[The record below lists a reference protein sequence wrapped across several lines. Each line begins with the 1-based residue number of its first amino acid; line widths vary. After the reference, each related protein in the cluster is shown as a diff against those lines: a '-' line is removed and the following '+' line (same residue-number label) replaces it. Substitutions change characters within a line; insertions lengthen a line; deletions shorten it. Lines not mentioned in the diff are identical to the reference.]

1 MSASSSI
8 VQPLSK
14 RIQRIEV
21 SATRAVAAEAERLQ
35 AAGADIVDF
44 GAGDPHLN
52 TPQHIKDAAIAALGA
67 NFTKYTAAGGTAELR
82 DALVKRHA
90 LDFGSD
96 YKPQECVAVSGGKH
110 ALFAAF
116 QALLEH
122 GDEVIIPVPY
132 WTSFKDMICFSGGVP
147 VFVRPEEKK
156 GFELTA
162 DMVERAIT
170 PRTKIILVNSP
181 NNPSGAV
188 YSPEDLT
195 AIVRMAARRNL
206 IVISDECYGYL
217 DYTGRPFSLGS
228 LAQDKDRLLIVGSLS
243 KTYSMTGWRLGFALG
258 PEWLVSAV
266 VKLQSQSTTHP
277 TSIVQKA
284 GVAALTGPQDCV
296 QEMREEYT
304 RLRNHITAGLRS
316 IPGIT
321 CVEPQGAF
329 YIYPNISAFLKEE
342 GGRRT
347 TAAELAGRLL
357 REASVAVVPGEA
369 FGTTDHVRISFPN
382 TIANLDKGLERM
394 RKFFAGF

>member
-1 MSASSSI
+1 MAASSSL

-21 SATRAVAAEAERLQ
+21 SATRVVAAEAERLQ

-44 GAGDPHLN
+44 GAGDPHLA

-67 NFTKYTAAGGTAELR
+67 NFTKYTAAGGIAELR
-82 DALVKRHA
+82 EAIVQRHA
-90 LDFGSD
+90 ADFGSD
-96 YKPQECVAVSGGKH
+96 YKPAECVAVSGGKH
-110 ALFAAF
+110 ALFGAF
-116 QALLEH
+116 QVLLEH

-147 VFVRPEEKK
+147 VFVYPPEEK

-162 DMVERAIT
+162 DMVERVIT

-188 YSPEDLT
+188 YDPEDLR
-195 AIVRMAARRNL
+195 AIVKMAARHNL

-217 DYTGRPFSLGS
+217 DFTGRHFSLGS
-228 LAQDKDRLLIVGSLS
+228 LREYRDRLLIVGSLS
-243 KTYSMTGWRLGFALG
+243 KTYSMTGWRLGFGLG
-258 PEWLVSAV
+258 PEWLVSAII
-266 VKLQSQSTTHP
+266 KLQSQSTTHP

-296 QEMREEYT
+296 REIQQEYT
-304 RLRNHITAGLRS
+304 RLRDHITAGLRS

-329 YIYPNISAFLKEE
+329 YIYPNISAFLNK
-342 GGRRT
+342 GGKKI
-347 TAAELAGRLL
+347 TAAELAGRML
-357 REASVAVVPGEA
+357 REAGVAVVPGEA
-369 FGTTDHVRISFPN
+369 FGTTDHVRISFPAP
-382 TIANLDKGLERM
+382 IATLDKGLDRT
-394 RKFFAGF
+394 RKFFANF

>member
-1 MSASSSI
+1 MAASSSL

-21 SATRAVAAEAERLQ
+21 SATRVVAAEAERLQ
-35 AAGADIVDF
+35 ATGADIVDL
-44 GAGDPHLN
+44 GAGDPHLA

-67 NFTKYTAAGGTAELR
+67 NFTKYTAAGGIAELR
-82 DALVKRHA
+82 EAIVQRHA
-90 LDFGSD
+90 ADFGSD
-96 YKPQECVAVSGGKH
+96 YKPAECVAVSGGKH
-110 ALFAAF
+110 ALFGAF
-116 QALLEH
+116 QVLLEH

-147 VFVRPEEKK
+147 VFVYPPEEK

-162 DMVERAIT
+162 EMVERAIT

-188 YSPEDLT
+188 YDPEDLR
-195 AIVRMAARRNL
+195 AIVKMAARHNL

-217 DYTGRPFSLGS
+217 DFTGRHFSLGS
-228 LAQDKDRLLIVGSLS
+228 LREYRDRLLIVGSLS
-243 KTYSMTGWRLGFALG
+243 KTYSMTGWRLGFGLG
-258 PEWLVSAV
+258 PEWLVSAII
-266 VKLQSQSTTHP
+266 KLQSQSTTHP

-296 QEMREEYT
+296 REIQQEYT
-304 RLRNHITAGLRS
+304 RLRDHITAGLRS

-329 YIYPNISAFLKEE
+329 YIYPNISAFLNK
-342 GGRRT
+342 GGKKI
-347 TAAELAGRLL
+347 TAAELAGRML
-357 REASVAVVPGEA
+357 REVGVAVVPGEA
-369 FGTTDHVRISFPN
+369 FGTTDHVRISFPAP
-382 TIANLDKGLERM
+382 TATLDKGLERM
-394 RKFFAGF
+394 RKFFANF